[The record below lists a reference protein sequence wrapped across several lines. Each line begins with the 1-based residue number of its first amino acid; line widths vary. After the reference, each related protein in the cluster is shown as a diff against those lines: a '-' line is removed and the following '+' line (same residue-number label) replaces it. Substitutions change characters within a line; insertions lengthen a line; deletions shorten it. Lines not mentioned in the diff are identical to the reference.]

1 MGRLPLNTTEAVI
14 AVIRQQLAEGCA
26 GTPVTP
32 AVFRRLVSARGVRER
47 LGGGDLAW
55 INRTIRSVEAQILA
69 ESAARNP
76 IADLP
81 DAVAGTMRALWQ
93 SAVAE
98 AHDQLAAVHAEARR
112 AIEDA
117 RAERD
122 EAIALTA
129 MLRNECD
136 ALQQRADAH
145 VHKIGELDATV
156 AHLARQCDEERER
169 RQSLEGRLADALRAR
184 EQDRAAHQEELS
196 AVRYEYDGLRRQL
209 LLESD
214 AYRQS
219 IGEAHRALERELA
232 ACRQLLE
239 QTTRERD
246 RLADRVDGESV
257 VRPAQGRAP

>member
-1 MGRLPLNTTEAVI
+1 
-14 AVIRQQLAEGCA
+14 
-26 GTPVTP
+26 
-32 AVFRRLVSARGVRER
+32 
-47 LGGGDLAW
+47 
-55 INRTIRSVEAQILA
+55 
-69 ESAARNP
+69 
-76 IADLP
+76 
-81 DAVAGTMRALWQ
+81 
-93 SAVAE
+93 
-98 AHDQLAAVHAEARR
+98 VHAEARR